1 MFILCRN
8 RLYSFIS
15 KGVVR
20 IMEKEWYVVNTY
32 SGHESKVKEKLEQRT
47 VSMGMQDHI
56 FRVIIPETTEVEVKD
71 GVKKEKVKK
80 MFPGYVLVE
89 MIMSD
94 EAWYIVRN
102 TPGVTGFIGSS
113 GHKAKPTPLMPQE
126 IDRILA
132 TMGMSRVNIES
143 EMSVGSKVTIVDGPF
158 KGMTGVVDSIDMEN
172 NRLNVLI
179 DLFGQETPVEVE
191 LFQVNQIQ

>member
-1 MFILCRN
+1 
-8 RLYSFIS
+8 
-15 KGVVR
+15 
-20 IMEKEWYVVNTY
+20 MEKEWYVVNTY
-32 SGHESKVKEKLEQRT
+32 SGHESKVKEKLEQRA
-47 VSMGMQDHI
+47 VSMGMEDHI
-56 FRVIIPETTEVEVKD
+56 FRVIIPTTTEIEVKD
-71 GVKKEKVKK
+71 GIKKEKEKK

-113 GHKAKPTPLMPQE
+113 GHKAKPTPLLPQE
-126 IDRILA
+126 IDHILA
-132 TMGMSRVNIES
+132 TMGMSRVES
-143 EMSVGSKVTIVDGPF
+143 EMTVGSKVKIVDGPF
-158 KGMTGVVDSIDMEN
+158 KGMNGTVDSIDSEN

-191 LFQVNQIQ
+191 LFQVSQLQ

>member
-1 MFILCRN
+1 
-8 RLYSFIS
+8 
-15 KGVVR
+15 
-20 IMEKEWYVVNTY
+20 MEKEWYVVNTY
-32 SGHESKVKEKLEQRT
+32 SGHETKVKEKLEQRAI
-47 VSMGMQDHI
+47 SMGMQDNI
-56 FRVIIPETTEVEVKD
+56 FRVIIPETTEVEIKD

-132 TMGMSRVNIES
+132 NMGMSRNNIES
-143 EMSVGSKVTIVDGPF
+143 EMEVGSKVTIVDGPF
-158 KGMTGVVDSIDMEN
+158 KGMNGVVDSIDMEN

-179 DLFGQETPVEVE
+179 DLFGQETVVE
-191 LFQVNQIQ
+191 LGLTDIAKN

>member
-1 MFILCRN
+1 
-8 RLYSFIS
+8 
-15 KGVVR
+15 
-20 IMEKEWYVVNTY
+20 MEKEWYVVNTY
-32 SGHESKVKEKLEQRT
+32 SGHEAKVKEKLEART
-47 VSMGMQDHI
+47 ESMGMQDYI
-56 FRVIIPETTEVEVKD
+56 FRVIVPETTEVEVKD
-71 GVKKEKVKK
+71 GVKKEKQKK

-113 GHKAKPTPLMPQE
+113 GKGAKPTPLLPQE
-126 IDRILA
+126 IDKILA

-143 EMSVGSKVTIVDGPF
+143 EMAIGDKVSIIDGPF
-158 KGMTGVVDSIDMEN
+158 KGMIGKVDNIDLEN

-191 LFQVNQIQ
+191 VYQVSKA

>member
-1 MFILCRN
+1 
-8 RLYSFIS
+8 
-15 KGVVR
+15 
-20 IMEKEWYVVNTY
+20 MEKEWYVVNTY
-32 SGHESKVKEKLEQRT
+32 SGHESKVKEKLEAKT
-47 VSMGMQDHI
+47 ESMGMQDYI
-56 FRVIIPETTEVEVKD
+56 FRVIVPETTEVEIKD
-71 GVKKEKVKK
+71 GVKKEKQKK

-113 GHKAKPTPLMPQE
+113 GKGAKPTPLLPSE
-126 IDRILA
+126 IDKILA
-132 TMGMSRVNIES
+132 GMGMSRVNIES
-143 EMSVGSKVTIVDGPF
+143 ELAIGDKVSIVDGPF
-158 KGMTGVVDSIDMEN
+158 KGMMGKVDSIDLEN

-191 LFQVNQIQ
+191 VYQVSKA